1 MAYNMF
7 NPQNYFGQQQQP
19 QQIYP
24 QPNGNVFLVNS
35 SLEAAN
41 IPVGLGTTVAISLN
55 DNLMYLK
62 NAANGVP
69 NTLAYKLVPYNE
81 PPQKI
86 AIPQPSNENPLEQRM
101 AAMEQQLSQ
110 IIEALKKQ
118 SPTREPKKE
127 QVPWDT

>member
-7 NPQNYFGQQQQP
+7 NPQNYFGQQQQS
-19 QQIYP
+19 QQMYP

-86 AIPQPSNENPLEQRM
+86 AAPQSNENSLEQRM
-101 AAMEQQLSQ
+101 TTMEQQLAQ
-110 IIEALKKQ
+110 LIEALKP
-118 SPTREPKKE
+118 PTPNRESKKE
-127 QVPWDT
+127 PIPWDA

>member
-24 QPNGNVFLVNS
+24 QPNGSVFLVNS

-81 PPQKI
+81 PPQKV
-86 AIPQPSNENPLEQRM
+86 AAPQSNENNLEQRM
-101 AAMEQQLSQ
+101 TVMEQQLAQ
-110 IIEALKKQ
+110 LIEALKP
-118 SPTREPKKE
+118 PTPNREPKKE
-127 QVPWDT
+127 PIPWDA